1 MNHFRDSAIEWLD
14 RRTARSDPYR
24 KRNTRLDDTVV
35 RAAEAV
41 AGELGDP
48 HRSFVTVHIAGSK
61 GKGTTAW
68 LTAYLLRANGLRTGL
83 SMSPHLVDETERALI
98 DLALPGSEEF
108 WSSVL
113 AVATAFDRLG
123 LQPTYSGAMSLAAMH
138 LFRRKSVDVA
148 VIECGLGGGRDA
160 TGFLG
165 APVCALTGLE
175 LEHTVQLGDTLAE
188 IALEKCSIAG
198 CGSVLVSAQ
207 FSGELV
213 QTVSRA
219 CGDRGAIVEFVPP
232 LPEGGHPAATSAEIA
247 HRCAELVCSLLGR
260 EFQSVT
266 TQGVTVPGRLD
277 LRRTGDG
284 HTLFDGAHTLK
295 SLSALAQ
302 ELPRVF
308 REPDRKSVV

>member
-1 MNHFRDSAIEWLD
+1 
-14 RRTARSDPYR
+14 
-24 KRNTRLDDTVV
+24 
-35 RAAEAV
+35 
-41 AGELGDP
+41 
-48 HRSFVTVHIAGSK
+48 
-61 GKGTTAW
+61 
-68 LTAYLLRANGLRTGL
+68 
-83 SMSPHLVDETERALI
+83 
-98 DLALPGSEEF
+98 
-108 WSSVL
+108 
-113 AVATAFDRLG
+113 
-123 LQPTYSGAMSLAAMH
+123 MSLAAMH

-308 REPDRKSVV
+308 REPPVLIFGTTPPRDPELLAAPLLAATSAEKYFADLRGGTKAPRGFHAISANEAAAMLMRPGNRVVTGSFHLVGSMMGLCGLSPFDSSLSGGLP